1 VGCKPEE
8 EAEVM
13 LNRRLGYIIRD
24 QDPLVMRADETVHNA
39 AKAMRERHAGSV
51 LVVDEHQHLIGIF
64 TGRDALRVLAAGEG
78 PKVALSKAMTP
89 NPLTVDPDQRAID
102 ALRIMSDGG
111 FRHVP
116 VVEHGRIWGVVSRA
130 DFKGME
136 IDRLDEE
143 EGLAERIR

>member
-1 VGCKPEE
+1 
-8 EAEVM
+8 M

-24 QDPLVMRADETVHNA
+24 QNPIVLRETETVEMA
-39 AKAMRERHAGSV
+39 AKAMREQHVGST
-51 LVVDEHQHLIGIF
+51 LVVNDCQHLIGIF
-64 TGRDALRVLAAGEG
+64 TGRDTLRLLASGMTG
-78 PKVALSKAMTP
+78 KVALSYAMTP
-89 NPLTVDPDQRAID
+89 APLSVTPDDRAID

-116 VVEHGRIWGVVSRA
+116 LVERGRIWGVVSCA
-130 DFKGME
+130 DFRGME

>member
-1 VGCKPEE
+1 
-8 EAEVM
+8 M

-24 QDPLVMRADETVHNA
+24 QDPLVMQSGETVHAA

-51 LVVDEHQHLIGIF
+51 LVVDERQHLIGIF
-64 TGRDALRVLAAGEG
+64 TGRDAVKVLARGEW
-78 PKVALSKAMTP
+78 PQTALSKAMTP

>member
-1 VGCKPEE
+1 MV
-8 EAEVM
+8 

-24 QDPLVMRADETVHNA
+24 QDPLVLHAGDTVQTA
-39 AKAMRERHAGSV
+39 TKAMRERHVGSV
-51 LVVDEHQHLIGIF
+51 LIVDEHQHLIGIF
-64 TGRDALRVLAAGEG
+64 TGRDAVKVLARGEG
-78 PKVALSKAMTP
+78 PKLALSKAMTQ
-89 NPLTVDPDQRAID
+89 NPLTIDPDQRAID